1 MQQRIDRLESLVKKL
16 VAQGQETPPLDDS
29 PKPSGSVKSRDEA
42 GSDNR
47 FGSTG
52 SPIDTLAAPYIA
64 GTTVVDERHSVYK
77 AATDWSEVL
86 HEVRSACL

>member
-29 PKPSGSVKSRDEA
+29 PQPSGSVKSRDEA
-42 GSDNR
+42 GLDNG
-47 FGSTG
+47 FGSTVG
-52 SPIDTLAAPYIA
+52 PNDTLAVPYSA
-64 GTTVVDERHSVYK
+64 GTTVVDGHHSVYK
-77 AATDWSEVL
+77 AATDWSDVL